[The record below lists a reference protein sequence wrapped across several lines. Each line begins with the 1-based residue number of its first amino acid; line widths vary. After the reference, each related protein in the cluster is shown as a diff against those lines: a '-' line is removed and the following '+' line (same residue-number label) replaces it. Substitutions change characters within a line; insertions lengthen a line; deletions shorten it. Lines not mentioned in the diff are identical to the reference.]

1 MNPKLTQ
8 KIAKSLLCGAVLL
21 TSVVLFFIIFYI
33 LYHGLSNVNWNFLTG
48 NVEDL
53 GKKGGIYPT
62 IVSTIYLTA
71 LSVFIA
77 APLGIGTA
85 LYLTCY
91 TEENLFTKIVR
102 FGTDCLAAIPS
113 IIFGLFGFML
123 FVIYL
128 RLSWSILSGALTLAS
143 MMLPTIIRTTE
154 EAIRAVP
161 SSYMDVNYA
170 LGGTKLQGIVK
181 IILPKAL
188 PGILTGVILS
198 MGRAVSE
205 TAALIFTAGMSL
217 RVPVSM
223 FASGRSMA
231 VHFYSLARE
240 GISLTNAF
248 ATASVLMITVL
259 IINIVSYLIMHLFLR
274 KYI

>member
-53 GKKGGIYPT
+53 GKKGGIFPT

-71 LSVFIA
+71 LSVLIA